1 MHKINEEVGNLVLD
15 YSQKEDSSD
24 FEDEQPMKESRYH
37 WHSEKRL
44 DFVSPVK
51 IPTSP
56 KDIAERIS
64 QYMAIKK

>member
-15 YSQKEDSSD
+15 YSQKEDISNM
-24 FEDEQPMKESRYH
+24 EDVPMKESRYH
-37 WHSEKRL
+37 WNSENRL

-64 QYMAIKK
+64 QYLANKK